1 MLTRPR
7 PCSRSL
13 TASVLF
19 IALAA
24 LPWCVVHATPRWAIS
39 KPVEKGKET
48 SVTPAPLQK
57 ETAHDKELA
66 ERFPVYRIDVEGV
79 REFDKRPEPPRTAE
93 ERFADALNAGSPEL
107 VAGKSYDGYYYD
119 GTLFWGSDPLSF
131 AWKNVTHWF
140 RR

>member
-1 MLTRPR
+1 MLTPALPHRR
-7 PCSRSL
+7 LVLAL
-13 TASVLF
+13 TL
-19 IALAA
+19 ALA
-24 LPWCVVHATPRWAIS
+24 LPGVAGATPRWWIS

-48 SVTPAPLQK
+48 AVTPAPLQK
-57 ETAHDKELA
+57 EAAHDKELA
-66 ERFPVYRIDVEGV
+66 ERFPVYRINVEGV
-79 REFDKRPEPPRTAE
+79 REFDTRPEPPRTAE

-131 AWKNVTHWF
+131 AWKNVTHWL

>member
-1 MLTRPR
+1 MRPLPHRRRLTTALFLALTLP
-7 PCSRSL
+7 L
-13 TASVLF
+13 TAQ
-19 IALAA
+19 
-24 LPWCVVHATPRWAIS
+24 ATPQWRIS

-48 SVTPAPLQK
+48 PVTPAPLQK
-57 ETAHDKELA
+57 EAAHDKELA

-79 REFDKRPEPPRTAE
+79 REFDTRPEPPRTAE

-131 AWKNVTHWF
+131 AWKNVTHWL

>member
-1 MLTRPR
+1 MLVVP
-7 PCSRSL
+7 S
-13 TASVLF
+13 
-19 IALAA
+19 AA
-24 LPWCVVHATPRWAIS
+24 QATPQWRIS
-39 KPVEKGKET
+39 KPIEKGKET

-66 ERFPVYRIDVEGV
+66 DRFPVYRINVEGV

-119 GTLFWGSDPLSF
+119 GSLFWGSDPLSF
-131 AWKNVTHWF
+131 AWKNVTHWLK
-140 RR
+140 R